1 MTPLIGGH
9 IEAGTLLHPFGGFH
23 HPIAILVRTQI
34 AMSAYPC
41 DREILLQGAYQGS
54 HREFLLLRP
63 CIGRKA
69 LFVQSAFVGDADAV
83 LVMSQRMGTY
93 LFQWSGAPDITVLA
107 DIEVVAHTGHSFS
120 PMTTE
125 QVFLGKIHIY
135 PGCGAM
141 HYNYRDASLHP
152 TQAVTP
158 SAPAIADATAITTF
172 KTISHTFFFT
182 INFQLKC
189 RDAACSVKNTFVCVF
204 TQHAASLRLFLCFHA
219 ARSVPTIYSSNPSL
233 FSSSFFAG
241 TGFFGTLA

>member
-1 MTPLIGGH
+1 MAPLIGGH
-9 IEAGTLLHPFGGFH
+9 IEAGTLLQPFGGFPY
-23 HPIAILVRTQI
+23 PIAILVRTQI
-34 AMSAYPC
+34 AMSTYPC

-54 HREFLLLRP
+54 HRVLLLLCP

-69 LFVQSAFVGDADAV
+69 LFIQSAFVGDADAV
-83 LVMSQRMGTY
+83 LLVSQRMGTY
-93 LFQWSGAPDITVLA
+93 LFQRSGAPDIAVLA
-107 DIEVVAHTGHSFS
+107 DVEVIAHTGHSLGL
-120 PMTTE
+120 MTTE
-125 QVFLGKIHIY
+125 QVFLGEIHIY
-135 PGCGAM
+135 AGCGAM
-141 HYNYRDASLHP
+141 HYDDRDASLHP

-158 SAPAIADATAITTF
+158 KAPAMADATAITIF

-182 INFQLKC
+182 IKIQLKC

-233 FSSSFFAG
+233 LSSSFFAG

>member
-1 MTPLIGGH
+1 
-9 IEAGTLLHPFGGFH
+9 
-23 HPIAILVRTQI
+23 
-34 AMSAYPC
+34 MSAYPC
-41 DREILLQGAYQGS
+41 DREILLQGAYQGT

-69 LFVQSAFVGDADAV
+69 PFVQSTFVGDADTV
-83 LVMSQRMGTY
+83 LVVSQRMGTY
-93 LFQWSGAPDITVLA
+93 LFQWSGAPDIAVLA
-107 DIEVVAHTGHSFS
+107 DVEVVAHTGHSFRL
-120 PMTTE
+120 MTTE
-125 QVFLGKIHIY
+125 QVFLGEIYIY

-141 HYNYRDASLHP
+141 HYNYRNASLHP

-158 SAPAIADATAITTF
+158 KAPAMADATAITIF

-204 TQHAASLRLFLCFHA
+204 TQHAASLRLFMYFHA
-219 ARSVPTIYSSNPSL
+219 ARSVPTTYPSNPSSV
-233 FSSSFFAG
+233 SSSFFAG

>member
-1 MTPLIGGH
+1 MTPLIGGY
-9 IEAGTLLHPFGGFH
+9 IEAGTLLQPFGGFH

-54 HREFLLLRP
+54 HREFLFLRP

-83 LVMSQRMGTY
+83 LVVPSSMGTY
-93 LFQWSGAPDITVLA
+93 LFHGSGAPDVAVLA
-107 DIEVVAHTGHSFS
+107 DVEVVAHTGHSLG

-125 QVFLGKIHIY
+125 QVFLGEIHIY

-141 HYNYRDASLHP
+141 HYDDRDASLHP

-158 SAPAIADATAITTF
+158 KAPAMADATAITTF

-182 INFQLKC
+182 IKIQL
-189 RDAACSVKNTFVCVF
+189 TG
-204 TQHAASLRLFLCFHA
+204 
-219 ARSVPTIYSSNPSL
+219 YSSNPSL
-233 FSSSFFAG
+233 LSSSFFAG

>member
-9 IEAGTLLHPFGGFH
+9 IEAGTLLQPFGGFH

-41 DREILLQGAYQGS
+41 DWEILLQGAYQGT
-54 HREFLLLRP
+54 HRELLFLCP
-63 CIGRKA
+63 CIGRMA
-69 LFVQSAFVGDADAV
+69 LFVQSAFVGNADAA
-83 LVMSQRMGTY
+83 LIMSQRMGSY
-93 LFQWSGAPDITVLA
+93 LFQRSGTPDVAVLA
-107 DIEVVAHTGHSFS
+107 DVEVIPHTGHSLG

-135 PGCGAM
+135 PGCSAM
-141 HYNYRDASLHP
+141 HYDDRDASLYP

-158 SAPAIADATAITTF
+158 SAPAMADATAIITF

-182 INFQLKC
+182 INFQL
-189 RDAACSVKNTFVCVF
+189 TG
-204 TQHAASLRLFLCFHA
+204 
-219 ARSVPTIYSSNPSL
+219 YSSNPSSV
-233 FSSSFFAG
+233 SSSFFAG

>member
-9 IEAGTLLHPFGGFH
+9 IEAGTLLQPFGGFH

-69 LFVQSAFVGDADAV
+69 PFVQSAFVGDADAV
-83 LVMSQRMGTY
+83 LVVPSSMGTY
-93 LFQWSGAPDITVLA
+93 LFHGSGAPDVAVLA
-107 DIEVVAHTGHSFS
+107 DVEVVAHTGHSLG

-125 QVFLGKIHIY
+125 QVFLGEIHIY
-135 PGCGAM
+135 TGCGAM

-158 SAPAIADATAITTF
+158 KAPANADATAITTL
-172 KTISHTFFFT
+172 KMISHTFFC
-182 INFQLKC
+182 LS
-189 RDAACSVKNTFVCVF
+189 CSF
-204 TQHAASLRLFLCFHA
+204 S
-219 ARSVPTIYSSNPSL
+219 SL
-233 FSSSFFAG
+233 FIRFILQIRRCFLLPSSPVPVS
-241 TGFFGTLA
+241 LAPWRRSSW